1 MTARAFVPSTLLGAA
16 MSDNTAYPV
25 PALHKKKPRLFI
37 PPGFGVRASR
47 TPLILR
53 YRSLRVARKR
63 ASGISERSEPHERA
77 TRSQLSELIRGCD
90 NGKSRI
96 PVWHWGG
103 IVSSSEQAR
112 PW

>member
-37 PPGFGVRASR
+37 PPGLGVRASR

-63 ASGISERSEPHERA
+63 ASGISERSRPHHRA
-77 TRSQLSELIRGCD
+77 TRSPTIG
-90 NGKSRI
+90 
-96 PVWHWGG
+96 PVT
-103 IVSSSEQAR
+103 VSVLMVGFLLPQAVG
-112 PW
+112 PSPFPGTTQS